1 MSNIRLANYHVET
14 QKNTLRKSHHREGR
28 STTYIPETRRND
40 SENIIKSRHFS
51 VISERLI
58 IRSYIRLANHHE
70 ETQKKYAKEKPERK
84 VQLRLSQKHVGKIS
98 KT

>member
-40 SENIIKSRHFS
+40 SENIIKSRYFS
-51 VISERLI
+51 VISVERQI
-58 IRSYIRLANHHE
+58 IMSYIRLANLHE
-70 ETQKKYAKEKPERK
+70 ETQKKYAKEKP
-84 VQLRLSQKHVGKIS
+84 
-98 KT
+98 